1 MAELARRREEEARR
15 RAEEGKIGEGSG
27 HGLKEK
33 ARRKQISSNAQRIP
47 AVMAHPAFKANPWAT
62 IREHAAN
69 SLAEAEAVKD
79 VAERKK
85 AKATQQELNKVRVP
99 ASLQGMEVE

>member
-1 MAELARRREEEARR
+1 MSRHPKRVTHESLEHPVD
-15 RAEEGKIGEGSG
+15 GV
-27 HGLKEK
+27 GLVSTDTPRWPC
-33 ARRKQISSNAQRIP
+33 ADTSSTNAQRMP

-79 VAERKK
+79 VSERKR
-85 AKATQQELNKVRVP
+85 AAVANQESDKVRLP
-99 ASLQGMEVE
+99 KGMQGMEGVE